1 MLATSL
7 EISAFKAFETEPT
20 EVPLSP
26 LTVIVGAN
34 GTGKTTVLQA
44 FALFGRLTRGTLSE
58 MLESTGW
65 EYSDL
70 PHLRS
75 PKQRF
80 AVTAKLTESPEERPS
95 LKWRL
100 GLHTRKR
107 PGIHEEAVTLLGSPL
122 DFTVMERS
130 GRQMKRHNDITS
142 EYESIKQTLTA
153 SWVSAIDPQLDNKV
167 YPELVQLHQWAIGS
181 RFYLLDAWR
190 MRSASRRSTTI
201 GEDGRNLAGFLR
213 TLRDTRPS
221 AMRRVRDRVKR
232 HYPRLDTIRLLQKKA
247 GWTEIEVQEHWGDRS
262 IQFNARQVSDGLLRL
277 LAISA
282 MFELDPAPSV
292 ILLDEIENGLHP
304 HLLRGVIEMLQELV
318 DERAG
323 ETQVLCTTH
332 SPIALNYVRDASQIL
347 VTYRDPKTAVARIER
362 LDHMPRYD
370 ALSEYFDKGDLWYNV
385 GEEALA
391 KPSKKRRRG

>member
-7 EISAFKAFETEPT
+7 EISAFKAFETVPT

-70 PHLRS
+70 PHLRA
-75 PKQRF
+75 PRQRF
-80 AVTAKLTESPEERPS
+80 AVTARLAESADEHPS
-95 LKWRL
+95 LEWHL

-107 PGIHEEAVTLLGSPL
+107 PGIHEEAVTLLDGEYK
-122 DFTVMERS
+122 VMERS
-130 GRQMKRHNDITS
+130 GRQMTRVNDITL
-142 EYESIKQTLTA
+142 EDESIKQTLTS
-153 SWVSAIDPQLDNKV
+153 SWVSAVDPQLDEKT
-167 YPELVQLHQWAIGS
+167 YPELVQLHRWATGG

-190 MRSASRRSTTI
+190 MRRASRRSTVI
-201 GEDGRNLAGFLR
+201 GEDGRHLAGFLR
-213 TLRDTRPS
+213 TLRDTRPT
-221 AMRRVRDRVKR
+221 AMKRVRDRVRR
-232 HYPRLDTIRLLQKKA
+232 HYPRLDTIRLVQKKA
-247 GWTEIEVQEHWGDRS
+247 GWTEIEVQERWGDRS

-282 MFELDPAPSV
+282 MFELDPAPTV

-304 HLLRGVIEMLQELV
+304 HLLRGVIDMLQELV

-347 VTYRDPKTAVARIER
+347 VTYRDRKTAVARIER
-362 LDHMPRYD
+362 LDRMPRYD

-391 KPSKKRRRG
+391 KTGKKRRRG